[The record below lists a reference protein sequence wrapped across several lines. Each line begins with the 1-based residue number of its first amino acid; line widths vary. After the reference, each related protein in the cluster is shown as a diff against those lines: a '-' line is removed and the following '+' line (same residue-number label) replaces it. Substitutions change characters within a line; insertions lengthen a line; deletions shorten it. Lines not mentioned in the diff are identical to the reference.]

1 MKSDSGAPLWTN
13 LVVKRTYDDGNLQ
26 KQGSENDVERIFRL
40 EVVRKVPDWPYK
52 RFRNT
57 PPYIIKE
64 ERLPEDMMREVVGIF
79 ESYDV
84 EHVWRL
90 VD

>member
-1 MKSDSGAPLWTN
+1 VRYHFDSGEPLWTN

-40 EVVRKVPDWPYK
+40 EVVRKVPDWFYIHKK
-52 RFRNT
+52 RNGR
-57 PPYIIKE
+57 
-64 ERLPEDMMREVVGIF
+64 REDMIREAVGIF
-79 ESYDV
+79 EPYDI
-84 EHVWRL
+84 ENVWRL